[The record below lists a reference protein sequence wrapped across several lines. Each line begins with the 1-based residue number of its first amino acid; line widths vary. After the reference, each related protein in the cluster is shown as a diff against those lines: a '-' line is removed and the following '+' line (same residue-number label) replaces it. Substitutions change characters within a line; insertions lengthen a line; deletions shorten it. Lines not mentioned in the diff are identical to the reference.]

1 MIPATNEGILEL
13 LQEEGKEAVLQKE
26 TNQVF
31 YLLKTN
37 NQEFAVFFRFYEGE
51 ELLQILTFFPMQLKK
66 ERYNTMARMLHYLNR
81 EIDLP
86 GFGMDE
92 KLGVVFH
99 RIMIPIFNEGQLEKT
114 SIKSYLDAIE
124 KIAEH
129 FFTILHGT
137 AESTLSYEEILK
149 KSQIQSGK

>member
-1 MIPATNEGILEL
+1 MIPATNEGILQL
-13 LQEEGKEAVLQKE
+13 LVEDGKEAVLQKE

-31 YLLKTN
+31 YLLKTDK
-37 NQEFAVFFRFYEGE
+37 QEFAVFFRFYEGE

-66 ERYNTMARMLHYLNR
+66 ERYDTMARMLHYLNR

-99 RIMIPIFNEGQLEKT
+99 RIMVPIFNEGKLEKEA
-114 SIKSYLDAIE
+114 IKSYIDAIE

-129 FFTILHGT
+129 FFTIIHGT

-149 KSQIQSGK
+149 KSQMQPGK